1 MPLCQLQVCVP
12 HMVACTLN
20 VRRKRRTG
28 RAAECV
34 SNLAWLRPHFIAPC
48 FNGHLA
54 KRHRKSIT
62 GWNCEIYLKWLCAS
76 ECVGVG
82 RDGCHYIMKRIECH
96 LKKKKETFRLLTFN
110 NFIPNGAFWKIMRN
124 NLFASCC
131 LFIYSLRLKMFPLL
145 THSYL
150 WSILSPVNII
160 SKICM
165 FLDCGWKTEKLEKS
179 LGNTRWTCTHCT
191 PYEKQS
197 RSKSSRFHLK

>member
-28 RAAECV
+28 QAAECV

-131 LFIYSLRLKMFPLL
+131 LFIYSLRLKMFPLH

-160 SKICM
+160 QNLHVFGLQVEDRKAGEITRKYKVNM
-165 FLDCGWKTEKLEKS
+165 YTLHTIRKT
-179 LGNTRWTCTHCT
+179 
-191 PYEKQS
+191 KQV
-197 RSKSSRFHLK
+197 KVI